1 MQTLD
6 LHELKA
12 DDAIKYFLSEY
23 ENYQKAREAFRL
35 VHGYGSSGEGG
46 KIMRK
51 VRQILQDNADKLK
64 YTCGED
70 IDGNPG
76 YTIVYPNQ
84 TMALFTDLL
93 AQEILEFCEVS
104 KVQGKILSKFRKHGD
119 SNIIRTLK
127 NLEKSRMIKAGT
139 KGLHKTWT
147 KI

>member
-12 DDAIKYFLSEY
+12 DDAIKYFLNEY
-23 ENYQKAREAFRL
+23 ESYQKTREAFRL

-46 KIMRK
+46 KIMRRIRK
-51 VRQILQDNADKLK
+51 ILQDNSDKLK
-64 YTCGED
+64 YTFGED

-76 YTIVYPNQ
+76 YTIVYPNKMIAQ
-84 TMALFTDLL
+84 FTDLL
-93 AQEILEFCEVS
+93 TQEILDFCEVS

-127 NLEKSRMIKAGT
+127 NLEKRKMIKAGS
-139 KGLHKTWT
+139 KGIHKTWT
-147 KI
+147 KL